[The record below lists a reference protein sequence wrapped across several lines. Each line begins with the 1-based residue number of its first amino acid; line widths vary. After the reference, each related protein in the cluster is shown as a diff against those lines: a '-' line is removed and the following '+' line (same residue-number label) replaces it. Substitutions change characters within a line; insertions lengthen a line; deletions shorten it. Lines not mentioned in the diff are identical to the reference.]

1 MLFSRKN
8 LVFII
13 MFCSTTAWSAPHIG
27 YLYPAGAKQGTT
39 VMITVG
45 GQEFRGANKVHISGE
60 GVTASVIQSARQP
73 NNLQKVQ
80 RAYVTKRLKEV
91 KAKRLSE
98 ASGVGYDAIIKKKA
112 VKKKGKTDKKDETE
126 TKRDK
131 MLVARISKLP
141 LLYDL
146 ENKSVRE
153 LEHIKNILFTPRM
166 MKQLNSQ
173 LADQLLVEVTVALDT
188 VPGSYELRVETK
200 TGLSNPVV
208 FQVGTFAETSEL
220 EPNGQDRN
228 IEGRMK
234 TTVPKPNP
242 IKIPVVV
249 NGQIMPGDVDRFQFD
264 AKQGQKLVI
273 EAQAR
278 SLIPYLADAVPG
290 WFQATLTLHDQKGN
304 EVAFTDDYRFNP
316 DPVLFYQIPKDGK
329 YELEIRDSI
338 YRGREDFVYRISIGQ
353 SPFITG
359 MFPLGSRQGAK
370 AVASIEGWNLP
381 GKTLTLDTM
390 PGGKTIRKTN
400 WYKDNRFSNFVPYAV
415 NTLPE
420 CTEIASNDT
429 IKKAQKV
436 SLPTIVNGRIESS
449 DDVDV
454 FKFDAKAGEK
464 IVAEVYARK
473 LNSPLDS
480 LLRLTDA
487 SGKVLLFNDDYVQ
500 KASHLHKDVVG
511 SVTHH
516 ADSYLLADLPK
527 DGTYYLHLSDTTSHG
542 GSSYGYRL
550 RISRPMPDF
559 DLRITPSS
567 LFMRKGG
574 TVPITV
580 HALRKD
586 GFNGEIEVVL
596 KNDLAGFK
604 IDGGIIPAGAGSI
617 TMTLTA
623 PRKLSSR
630 TFALQFEGKARIG
643 GKTLVNSAI
652 PADDTMQAFLY
663 RHLMTAK
670 DLTVAIK
677 AEKWAANKITLA
689 NKTPIRIKEG
699 SSAKVRFTIGIN
711 KKFLKELQ
719 LKSGKPVDG
728 FAIDDVTVMP
738 DGLEFTLKTDKKL
751 KPGFK
756 DNLIVEVFREFMPE
770 KQQDKKR
777 SKKKRYSV
785 GFSPAI
791 PVEIVKR

>member
-1 MLFSRKN
+1 
-8 LVFII
+8 
-13 MFCSTTAWSAPHIG
+13 MFCSTTAWAAPHIG

-39 VMITVG
+39 FKITVG
-45 GQEFRGANKVHISGE
+45 GQELRGANKVYISGE

-73 NNLQKVQ
+73 NNIQKEQ
-80 RAYVTKRLKEV
+80 REYITKRLKEV

-98 ASGVGYDAIIKKKA
+98 ASGAGRDAVINKRT

-126 TKRDK
+126 NQ
-131 MLVARISKLP
+131 VAMMRIERISKLP

-146 ENKSVRE
+146 DNKSLRE
-153 LEHIKNILFTPRM
+153 LEHIKNIVFTPRM
-166 MKQLNSQ
+166 FKQLNSQ
-173 LADQLLVEVTVALDT
+173 LADQLLVEVTVAPDT
-188 VPGSYELRVETK
+188 VPGSYEFRVGTK
-200 TGLSNPVV
+200 NGLSNPVV

-220 EPNGQDRN
+220 EPNGQDHN
-228 IEGRMK
+228 LEGRIKK
-234 TTVPKPNP
+234 TSTKPKPNP

-273 EAQAR
+273 DAQAR

-290 WFQATLTLHDQKGN
+290 WFQATLTLYDQNGK

-359 MFPLGSRQGAK
+359 MFPLGSSQGTK
-370 AVASIEGWNLP
+370 TVAFIEGWNLAD
-381 GKTLTLDTM
+381 KSLTLDTKSA
-390 PGGKTIRKTN
+390 GKTIRKIN
-400 WYKDNRFSNFVPYAV
+400 WHKDDRFSNFVPYAV
-415 NTLPE
+415 NSLPE
-420 CTEIASNDT
+420 CTEITSNNT
-429 IKKAQKV
+429 IKTAQKV
-436 SLPTIVNGRIESS
+436 SLPTIVNGRIDS
-449 DDVDV
+449 DEDVDV
-454 FKFDAKAGEK
+454 FKFDGKAGGK

-487 SGKVLLFNDDYVQ
+487 SGKVIIFNDDHVQ

-516 ADSYLLADLPK
+516 ADSYLSADLPK
-527 DGTYYLHLSDTTSHG
+527 NGPYYLHISDTTSHG

-586 GFNGEIEVVL
+586 GFNGEIQVVL

-604 IDGGIIPAGAGSI
+604 IDGGIIPAGTGSI

-623 PRKLSSR
+623 PRKLSDR
-630 TFALQFEGKARIG
+630 TLALQFEGKARVG
-643 GKTLVNSAI
+643 EKTIVNSAI

-663 RHLMTAK
+663 RHLMTAQE
-670 DLTVAIK
+670 LIVAIK
-677 AEKWAANKITLA
+677 KEKWPANKITLA
-689 NKTPIRIKEG
+689 NKTPMKISKGKDVKIRSKIQIK
-699 SSAKVRFTIGIN
+699 KDI
-711 KKFLKELQ
+711 LKELQ
-719 LKSGKPVDG
+719 VQLQKPVDG

-738 DGLEFTLKTDKKL
+738 DGLEFMLKVDKKL
-751 KPGFK
+751 EPGFK
-756 DNLIVEVFREFMPE
+756 DNLIVEVLREFMP
-770 KQQDKKR
+770 KAKKD
-777 SKKKRYSV
+777 SKKPPKKIRYSV
-785 GFSPAI
+785 GFFPAI
-791 PVEIVKR
+791 PFQITKN

>member
-13 MFCSTTAWSAPHIG
+13 MFCSTTAWAAPHIG

-39 VMITVG
+39 IKITVG
-45 GQEFRGANKVHISGE
+45 GQDLRGANKLYISGE
-60 GVTASVIQSARQP
+60 GITASVIQSARQP
-73 NNLQKVQ
+73 NNLQKEQ

-98 ASGVGYDAIIKKKA
+98 ASGAGFDAIIKKKD
-112 VKKKGKTDKKDETE
+112 VKKKGKTDKKEEARTE
-126 TKRDK
+126 RDK
-131 MLVARISKLP
+131 MLVERISKLP

-146 ENKSVRE
+146 DNKSVRE
-153 LEHIKNILFTPRM
+153 LEHIKNILFVPRM

-173 LADQLLVEVTVALDT
+173 LADQLLVEVAVAPDT
-188 VPGSYELRVETK
+188 VPGSYELRVGTK

-208 FQVGTFAETSEL
+208 FQVGIFAETSEL

-234 TTVPKPNP
+234 TTAPKPNP

-290 WFQATLTLHDQKGN
+290 WFQATLTLHDQNGN

-370 AVASIEGWNLP
+370 TFAAIEGWNLP
-381 GKTLTLDTM
+381 GKSLTLDTK
-390 PGGKTIRKTN
+390 PDTKTIRQIN
-400 WYKDNRFSNFVPYAV
+400 WYKDGRFSNFVPYAV
-415 NTLPE
+415 NSLPE
-420 CTEIASNDT
+420 CSEVAPNDT

-436 SLPTIVNGRIESS
+436 SLPTIVNGRIEVAG
-449 DDVDV
+449 DVDM

-487 SGKVLLFNDDYVQ
+487 SGKVLLFNDDHVQ

-511 SVTHH
+511 SLTHH

-527 DGTYYLHLSDTTSHG
+527 DGTYYLHLSDITSHG

-586 GFNGEIEVVL
+586 GFDGEIEVVL

-623 PRKLSSR
+623 PRKLSNH
-630 TFALQFEGKARIG
+630 TFALQFEGKARVG
-643 GKTLVNSAI
+643 GKTLVSSAI

-663 RHLMTAK
+663 RHLLTAK
-670 DLTVAIK
+670 ELTVAIK
-677 AEKWAANKITLA
+677 AEKWGANKITLA
-689 NKTPIRIKEG
+689 NKTPMKISKGKDVKIRSKIQIK
-699 SSAKVRFTIGIN
+699 KDM
-711 KKFLKELQ
+711 LKELQ
-719 LKSGKPVDG
+719 VQFQKPVDG
-728 FAIDDVTVMP
+728 FAIDDVTVVS
-738 DGLEFTLKTDKKL
+738 DGLEFMLKVDKKL
-751 KPGFK
+751 EPGFR

-770 KQQDKKR
+770 RKQGSKKPKKR
-777 SKKKRYSV
+777 RYSV
-785 GFSPAI
+785 GLFPAI
-791 PVEIVKR
+791 PIEIVK